1 MDPKEQLRR
10 YLEQRREM
18 GERELILDGMSVEDV
33 MRILGA
39 AAAQPAGR
47 PAVVANERS
56 APPVP
61 RTERPPSERAS
72 SERAPDEET
81 ADWREVLRATGSAP
95 AARPPAPPREASP
108 PPVESRERP
117 PAPAPVAPASAARAV
132 PPKPE
137 AGEAVTGL
145 VVGTASRERFG
156 GPMSGV

>member
-61 RTERPPSERAS
+61 RIERAPSERAPSEHAS
-72 SERAPDEET
+72 SERVPDEDT
-81 ADWREVLRATGSAP
+81 TDWREVLRATGSAP

-117 PAPAPVAPASAARAV
+117 PAPPPAAPAPAA
-132 PPKPE
+132 
-137 AGEAVTGL
+137 
-145 VVGTASRERFG
+145 
-156 GPMSGV
+156 